1 MKKHLIKTVLATLL
15 SFVLA
20 GSALFSNAVFA
31 ASDPELV
38 KVPGD
43 TLDLTNR
50 TYDVL
55 DLTHPDIEKY
65 VTSTKELFSSS
76 KKVTV
81 QPNSSAN
88 VVFNV
93 PETGLYY
100 FGVNCDFS
108 WRMDTELFEYSSQI
122 KDSRMT
128 FIETIKLGRKSTTL
142 FNDYDHSITI
152 NVTLIKAA
160 QADLYG
166 TYQYRTRLTSGNVDY
181 LDYTFTAPEAGT
193 YYFGYKFYTDSSY
206 TTEDIT
212 AITMGLRM
220 PMGVKLYDGDIEKER
235 NKYMVYLEKD
245 QSIHISGQLSYAKYF
260 EMTFHKEV
268 EMTDISGYSEIRND
282 DMYWYE
288 YVTDDKRNNYYCDAL
303 TTPEGTIFVWLP
315 NYGGSWTRCD
325 NYEVKSSIRKI
336 FPSVDINGY
345 STVKDSFEEITEM
358 KYYFAPT
365 ESKDY
370 YFDSSDLKLQ
380 IEAFDGTTQDI
391 TPRTP
396 ISLKKDVEYI
406 ISATPSGNNT
416 IGSFDILEKKAS
428 SPTTPT
434 NPTNP
439 SEPSTSTG
447 LSFADFVERLYVVAL
462 NRPSEPEGKAFWC
475 EHVGNGDL
483 NGAQCA
489 NEFLL
494 SKEFNDRKLSNEEFL
509 TVLYK
514 TFFDR
519 DAAADPDGFNFWMNS
534 LKTEGR
540 DKVVDGFINST
551 EWCNICASY
560 GVKSG
565 ATRAKATIASKNA
578 TDFATRLYTC
588 CLGRDAESDGLKFW
602 SLGLTNLEVS
612 GYEAAKQFFESAEFN
627 GFKTSDEEYLRR
639 LYTTFMGREADTDGL
654 NYWLNVMKGGMSREQ
669 VLIEF
674 AKSKEFSEICNTYAI
689 NRGI

>member
-38 KVPGD
+38 KVPGG
-43 TLDLTNR
+43 TLDLTNK
-50 TYDVL
+50 TYNVL
-55 DLTHPDIEKY
+55 DLTNPDIEKF
-65 VTSTKELFSSS
+65 VTKTDSLMQSVREIKIPS
-76 KKVTV
+76 KSK
-81 QPNSSAN
+81 
-88 VVFNV
+88 
-93 PETGLYY
+93 
-100 FGVNCDFS
+100 
-108 WRMDTELFEYSSQI
+108 
-122 KDSRMT
+122 
-128 FIETIKLGRKSTTL
+128 KSTTFGISEAGLYFMSVNSSSYWRMETDL
-142 FNDYDHSITI
+142 FKNNPNDMNKSMNYTMDLEKGSKTATFYNDYNTPITVY
-152 NVTLIKAA
+152 VTFIKAA

-166 TYQYRTRLTSGNVDY
+166 TYQYRAKLTKGNVDY
-181 LDYTFTAPEAGT
+181 LDYYFTAPEEGL
-193 YYFGYKFYTDSSY
+193 YYYGVKYYADSTY
-206 TTEDIT
+206 TTEDPDAVSFDLHFPKGSQNFT
-212 AITMGLRM
+212 
-220 PMGVKLYDGDIEKER
+220 GDIEKER
-235 NKYMVYLEKD
+235 NMYMIYLEKD
-245 QSIHISGQLSYAKYF
+245 QKINIYGQISYAEYI
-260 EMTFHKEV
+260 EVTFHKEV

-358 KYYFAPT
+358 KYYFAPA

-380 IEAFDGTTQDI
+380 IEAFDGTPQDI

-669 VLIEF
+669 VLVEF

>member
-100 FGVNCDFS
+100 FGVNSDFS

-128 FIETIKLGRKSTTL
+128 FIETIEQGRKSTTL

-447 LSFADFVERLYVVAL
+447 LSLYL
-462 NRPSEPEGKAFWC
+462 SLYFFC
-475 EHVGNGDL
+475 GNFCSPKYILGRYSKHIS
-483 NGAQCA
+483 
-489 NEFLL
+489 L
-494 SKEFNDRKLSNEEFL
+494 SKS
-509 TVLYK
+509 
-514 TFFDR
+514 
-519 DAAADPDGFNFWMNS
+519 
-534 LKTEGR
+534 
-540 DKVVDGFINST
+540 
-551 EWCNICASY
+551 
-560 GVKSG
+560 KS
-565 ATRAKATIASKNA
+565 IS
-578 TDFATRLYTC
+578 
-588 CLGRDAESDGLKFW
+588 
-602 SLGLTNLEVS
+602 
-612 GYEAAKQFFESAEFN
+612 
-627 GFKTSDEEYLRR
+627 
-639 LYTTFMGREADTDGL
+639 
-654 NYWLNVMKGGMSREQ
+654 
-669 VLIEF
+669 
-674 AKSKEFSEICNTYAI
+674 
-689 NRGI
+689 

>member
-100 FGVNCDFS
+100 FGVNSDFS
-108 WRMDTELFEYSSQI
+108 WRMDTELFEYSSR
-122 KDSRMT
+122 KKETRMT
-128 FIETIKLGRKSTTL
+128 FIETIEQGKKSTTL

-268 EMTDISGYSEIRND
+268 DPINISEYSEIIND
-282 DMYWYE
+282 DMYWYS
-288 YVTDDKRNNYYCDAL
+288 YKTHNIVNTYYCALFTDDYETSFYWYPCYGQTSLGFYSYYVDP
-303 TTPEGTIFVWLP
+303 TDV
-315 NYGGSWTRCD
+315 
-325 NYEVKSSIRKI
+325 KI
-336 FPSVDINGY
+336 FPAAEISGW
-345 STVKDSFEEITEM
+345 SGVKDSFAEITEM
-358 KYYFAPT
+358 KYILIPE

-370 YFDSSDLKLQ
+370 YFDSSDLNLK
-380 IEAFDGTTQDI
+380 IEVLGEPQKDI
-391 TPRTP
+391 TLRSPVP
-396 ISLKKDVEYI
+396 LEKGGAYI
-406 ISATPSGNNT
+406 ITATPSGTNKT
-416 IGSFDILEKKAS
+416 GSFDILEKKVS
-428 SPTTPT
+428 S
-434 NPTNP
+434 PTNP
-439 SEPSTSTG
+439 SNPSTPSTPSDPTG

-462 NRPSEPEGKAFWC
+462 NRPSEPEGKEFWC
-475 EHVGNGDL
+475 THVGNGDL

-494 SKEFNDRKLSNEEFL
+494 SKEFNDRNLSNEDFL
-509 TVLYK
+509 KVLYK

-519 DAAADPDGFNFWMNS
+519 DASADPDGFNFWMNS

-578 TDFATRLYTC
+578 IDFATRLYTC
-588 CLGRDAESDGLKFW
+588 CLGRTAEEDGLKFW

-612 GYEAAKQFFESAEFN
+612 GYEAAKQFFESAEFK

-654 NYWLNVMKGGMSREQ
+654 NYWLKTMSDGMSREQ